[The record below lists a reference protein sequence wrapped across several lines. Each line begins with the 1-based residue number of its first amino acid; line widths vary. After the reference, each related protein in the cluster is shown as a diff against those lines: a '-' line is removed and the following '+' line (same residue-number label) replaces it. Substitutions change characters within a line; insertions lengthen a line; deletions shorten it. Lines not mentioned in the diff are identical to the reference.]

1 MQIFKPILSGNSSR
15 GGGGGEGGAGWLKYA
30 LFLVTV

>member
-15 GGGGGEGGAGWLKYA
+15 GGGGGGGQGGSNMPS
-30 LFLVTV
+30 F